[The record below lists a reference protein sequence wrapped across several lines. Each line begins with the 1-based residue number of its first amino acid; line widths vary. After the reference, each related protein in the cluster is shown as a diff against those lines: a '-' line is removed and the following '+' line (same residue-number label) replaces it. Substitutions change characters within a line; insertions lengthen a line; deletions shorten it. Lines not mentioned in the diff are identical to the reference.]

1 MTAQEKLK
9 NRIKQ
14 NYHICVGLDSDLEK
28 IPNHLKSNN
37 NPILDFN
44 KSIIDAT
51 AEHSA
56 AYKLNFAFYEKLGKE
71 GWETLYETI
80 KYIPKDILIIAD
92 AKRGDIGNTSYKY
105 AQAVFEELECDSITL
120 HPYMGYESVEPFLNY
135 KDKISFILAL
145 TSNPSAA
152 DFEKQVLSNGK
163 YFYQEVIS
171 KINDWNIEDNCGLVF
186 GATNTKELIENT
198 NSFND
203 MPVLLPGIGVQ
214 GGSLEEVVKCFME
227 AGKDKFIINVS
238 RGILY
243 IDQTEKYLE
252 SVTQKI
258 IDYNFKIKEISN

>member
-28 IPNHLKSNN
+28 IPEHLKSNK

-51 AEHSA
+51 AEYSA
-56 AYKLNFAFYEKLGKE
+56 AYKLNFAFYEKLGLK

-80 KYIPKDILIIAD
+80 NYIPKDILIIAD

-105 AQAVFEELECDSITL
+105 AQAVFEELKCDSITL
-120 HPYMGYESVEPFLNY
+120 HPYMGFESVEPFLNY

-152 DFEKQVLSNGK
+152 DFEKQLIHNGR
-163 YFYQEVIS
+163 YLYQEVIS

-186 GATNTKELIENT
+186 GATNTNELIENIS
-198 NSFND
+198 SFND
-203 MPVLLPGIGVQ
+203 MPILLPGIGAQ
-214 GGSLEEVVKCFME
+214 GGSLEEVVKAFME
-227 AGKDKFIINVS
+227 AGKDNYIINVS

-243 IDQTEKYLE
+243 IDKTDKYLE

-258 IDYNFKIKEISN
+258 IDYNLQIKEISN